1 MLINFRRLNKF
12 SRASISF
19 DNGTLYNKKY
29 HFNFRSAYFA
39 EPLEEATPNN
49 TRNDT
54 LNNEMSF
61 VHAIRRRF
69 LAPMN
74 LIWGRS

>member
-1 MLINFRRLNKF
+1 MLINFRKLHKF

-19 DNGTLYNKKY
+19 DNGTMYNKKY
-29 HFNFRSAYFA
+29 HFHFRSAYFA

-49 TRNDT
+49 KRNDT
-54 LNNEMSF
+54 LNNEMSYL
-61 VHAIRRRF
+61 HAIRRRF
-69 LAPMN
+69 VPAMN